1 MIVLLVL
8 GIVLLA
14 YAAIQGVVHHQV
26 RWVPIVVGLLLTIF
40 MSFGVN
46 RAQAQHFLMS
56 KVPLTKTQ
64 KIQPAV
70 TVNGF
75 KLITTQQGNEG
86 RLRYTYKTNDKTY
99 QTLTQQ
105 AKAEVVAGAK
115 PSLKTTVMT
124 YQANSTWRRFL
135 LLGQDTLEKG
145 ATTYKLT
152 LPEGWYV
159 VPANKVDDL
168 QKMVQDNE
176 DKLANKVRDE
186 IDKEVTA
193 KIKVDKDFV
202 DDKAAQDE
210 LKNKVVQ
217 KVTASSKEELK
228 TNMVKQIAQWQKN
241 N

>member
-1 MIVLLVL
+1 
-8 GIVLLA
+8 
-14 YAAIQGVVHHQV
+14 
-26 RWVPIVVGLLLTIF
+26 
-40 MSFGVN
+40 
-46 RAQAQHFLMS
+46 
-56 KVPLTKTQ
+56 LTKTQ

-75 KLITTQQGNEG
+75 HLITTEQGAEN

-105 AKAEVVAGAK
+105 AKAEVVAGKKA
-115 PSLKTTVMT
+115 SLKTTVMT

-145 ATTYKLT
+145 TTTYKLT

-176 DKLANKVRDE
+176 NQLANQVRDE
-186 IDKEVTA
+186 INKEVTA
-193 KIKVDKDFV
+193 KVKADKDFI
-202 DDKAAQDE
+202 DDKPGQDK
-210 LKNKVVQ
+210 LKNNVVK
-217 KVTASSKEELK
+217 KVTADSNKQLK
-228 TNMVKQIAQWQKN
+228 VDMINQIAQWQKN